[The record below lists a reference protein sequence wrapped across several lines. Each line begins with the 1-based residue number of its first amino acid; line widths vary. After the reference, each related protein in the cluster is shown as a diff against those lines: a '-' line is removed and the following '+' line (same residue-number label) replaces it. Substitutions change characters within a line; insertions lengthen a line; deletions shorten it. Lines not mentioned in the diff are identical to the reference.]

1 MESDNVDNQPNQELE
16 KVLSMTDNSKDNIFH
31 MCSSNRQTET
41 LLTICNSS
49 KISKKC
55 IQNSLIQENSNG
67 RTALDL
73 CQDENA
79 LLNILS
85 NFDHT
90 THQLSSTDKEGKNLL
105 HHLARKDFSRAMALL
120 FKKLPSVE
128 NRDLILQESSSNGS
142 NVLMTAATY
151 GSRKTLE
158 LLLHN

>member
-1 MESDNVDNQPNQELE
+1 MESDNETNQKLE

-55 IQNSLIQENSNG
+55 IQDGLIQENSDG

-73 CQDENA
+73 CKDENA
-79 LLNILS
+79 LLIILS

-90 THQLSSTDKEGKNLL
+90 THKLSSTEKEGKISSMTSLERISAVQW
-105 HHLARKDFSRAMALL
+105 HCFS
-120 FKKLPSVE
+120 K
-128 NRDLILQESSSNGS
+128 NCHQ
-142 NVLMTAATY
+142 
-151 GSRKTLE
+151 SRIE
-158 LLLHN
+158 R